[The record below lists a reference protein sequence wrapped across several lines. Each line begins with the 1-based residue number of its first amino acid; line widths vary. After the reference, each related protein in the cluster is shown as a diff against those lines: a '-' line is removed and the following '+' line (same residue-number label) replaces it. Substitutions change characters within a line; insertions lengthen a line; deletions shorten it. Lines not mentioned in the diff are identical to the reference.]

1 MVRHKLG
8 NGIDLI
14 YEMGIVKLENLS
26 DRKLRVIENCLAK
39 IVLDM
44 IFIQSAD
51 MNDRLNLGPKTVI
64 KIPPGHGWNI
74 FDNQAFA
81 ERLGKKVEEG
91 FEEVYG
97 LLQLCTIRVSF
108 IKGWGSDYRLV
119 SFFLRKIYY
128 IF

>member
-14 YEMGIVKLENLS
+14 YEMGVVKLENLS
-26 DRKLRVIENCLAK
+26 EREFFYQKSVLTLH
-39 IVLDM
+39 LDM

-51 MNDRLNLGPKTVI
+51 MNDRLKLGPKTVI

-74 FDNQAFA
+74 FDNQSFA
-81 ERLGKKVEEG
+81 NRLGVKVEEG
-91 FEEVYG
+91 FEEVYA

-108 IKGWGSDYRLV
+108 VKGWGSDYR
-119 SFFLRKIYY
+119 
-128 IF
+128 

>member
-1 MVRHKLG
+1 MVRMKLG

-26 DRKLRVIENCLAK
+26 DREFFIEDLFSKLFFK
-39 IVLDM
+39 DM

-64 KIPPGHGWNI
+64 KIPSGHGWNI
-74 FDNQAFA
+74 FDNQSFA
-81 ERLGKKVEEG
+81 ERLGRKVEEG

-97 LLQLCTIRVSF
+97 LLQMCTVRVSF
-108 IKGWGSDYRLV
+108 IKGWGSDYRYVL
-119 SFFLRKIYY
+119 
-128 IF
+128 